1 MSSISYSLVGQKIK
15 YLRANAGMTQEQM
28 SEKCDISTSYLG
40 HIERGSRK
48 LSLETAVKI
57 ADCLHIS
64 IDALIIDGKVPD
76 MSIFSSVEAIIRKQD
91 DAKQEQFIRLI
102 KTLSENID
110 KL

>member
-1 MSSISYSLVGQKIK
+1 MSNINYPFIGQKIK
-15 YLRANAGMTQEQM
+15 SLRTKAGLTQEQM
-28 SEKCDISTSYLG
+28 AEKCGISTSYLG

-57 ADCLHIS
+57 ADCLRVS
-64 IDALIIDGKVPD
+64 IDALIIDGKAVDSNILP
-76 MSIFSSVEAIIRKQD
+76 SVEAILQKQD
-91 DAKQEQFIRLI
+91 KQKREQFLRLI